1 MRWQVRILEILLL
14 LKIRVVQIPTKRG
27 VKIEKKKK
35 IVSIFT
41 RILEI
46 VLFEIRSSSSYKLLI
61 YFFREGKNNNESR
74 NMEDNNI
81 WFEINIISS
90 WNYIYFFANFRNCII
105 WDSIIII
112 VLIIDL
118 FFLGKGKIIMNRE
131 TWRIIIFGSRWISSL
146 YSRITF

>member
-1 MRWQVRILEILLL
+1 M
-14 LKIRVVQIPTKRG
+14 QIPTKRG

-81 WFEINIISS
+81 RDKYHLRTVE
-90 WNYIYFFANFRNCII
+90 
-105 WDSIIII
+105 
-112 VLIIDL
+112 LHL
-118 FFLGKGKIIMNRE
+118 FFRE
-131 TWRIIIFGSRWISSL
+131 F
-146 YSRITF
+146 

>member
-46 VLFEIRSSSSYKLLI
+46 VLFEIWSSSSYKLLI
-61 YFFREGKNNNESR
+61 YFF
-74 NMEDNNI
+74 
-81 WFEINIISS
+81 
-90 WNYIYFFANFRNCII
+90 
-105 WDSIIII
+105 
-112 VLIIDL
+112 
-118 FFLGKGKIIMNRE
+118 
-131 TWRIIIFGSRWISSL
+131 
-146 YSRITF
+146 

>member
-27 VKIEKKKK
+27 VKKEKKKK

-61 YFFREGKNNNESR
+61 YFF
-74 NMEDNNI
+74 
-81 WFEINIISS
+81 
-90 WNYIYFFANFRNCII
+90 
-105 WDSIIII
+105 
-112 VLIIDL
+112 
-118 FFLGKGKIIMNRE
+118 
-131 TWRIIIFGSRWISSL
+131 
-146 YSRITF
+146 